1 MKYGLILGS
10 DKVIA
15 IKEVHIDRLN
25 LKLTITSMKDEVY
38 IEQYTTSEE
47 VLDRLL
53 QLNGGFNSRNIKT
66 WWNS

>member
-1 MKYGLILGS
+1 MKYGLMVDS
-10 DKVIA
+10 NKVIA

-25 LKLTITSMKDEVY
+25 LILKITSMKDEIY

-47 VLDRLL
+47 VLNRLL
-53 QLNGGFNSRNIKT
+53 LLNGGFNSRNIKT